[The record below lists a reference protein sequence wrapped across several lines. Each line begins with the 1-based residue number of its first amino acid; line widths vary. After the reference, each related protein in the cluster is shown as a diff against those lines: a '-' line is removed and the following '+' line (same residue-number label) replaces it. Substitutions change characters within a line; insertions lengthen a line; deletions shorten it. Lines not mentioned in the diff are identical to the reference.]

1 MSLAARSHLTF
12 LVLRRAVSRFSSPC
26 HTITTGPPHQNAFLI
41 NTTASSSPPL
51 VLGILSS
58 LIGPQ
63 HLYTMAVL
71 FILWWSRCLRFH
83 HAHPSLHLP
92 PPPAILS
99 STLPPSIIF
108 FLLPPP
114 TRPLPSTISS
124 TSVPPLRLP
133 GLHLRTTSKH
143 LHPSLSLHQL
153 HHLTHP
159 SLYLK

>member
-1 MSLAARSHLTF
+1 MVSPFVSVPHHNH
-12 LVLRRAVSRFSSPC
+12 RASSPKR
-26 HTITTGPPHQNAFLI
+26 ISHQHHYPFI
-41 NTTASSSPPL
+41 TASSFGRPFFTNRAPASLYSLL
-51 VLGILSS
+51 VDVM
-58 LIGPQ
+58 
-63 HLYTMAVL
+63 MAVL

-83 HAHPSLHLP
+83 HLHPSLHLP

-99 STLPPSIIF
+99 STLPPSILF

-114 TRPLPSTISS
+114 TCPLPSTISS
-124 TSVPPLRLP
+124 TLVPPLRLS

-159 SLYLK
+159 SPYLK